1 MNVTARTS
9 WLAVTRPSEK
19 GQTWFRAS
27 WSYAAFPSERQRHL
41 GAGCPPY
48 SEIILQ
54 LGEAMKYAD
63 IVFQID
69 KGFFI
74 PVDDA
79 LRPLFYVDV
88 DADLV
93 DWFFNGANGYRAQ
106 YYKDPENGLQANA
119 YALAELQHLLLE
131 AAHRA
136 DFSYQHPDHGLLT
149 LTEANFLTSLRLRSA
164 KIWGDETTGEL
175 QKVVNLE
182 VEAWPD
188 IDAHRWLENAE
199 RGNAKAKKGVKAPR
213 FTTLKFHG
221 AFLKNG
227 REVIPPDKLT
237 RSADIYSFGFS

>member
-1 MNVTARTS
+1 MDVTARTS
-9 WLAVTRPSEK
+9 WLAVTPPSGR

-27 WSYAAFPSERQRHL
+27 WSYAAFPSVRQRHL
-41 GAGCPPY
+41 GADCPPY

-54 LGEAMKYAD
+54 LGEAMQHAD

-69 KGFFI
+69 KGFLI

-79 LRPLFYVDV
+79 LRPLLYVDV
-88 DADLV
+88 DMDLV
-93 DWFFNGANGYRAQ
+93 DWLFNGASGYRAQ
-106 YYKDPENGLQANA
+106 YYKSPENGLQANA
-119 YALAELQHLLLE
+119 YAFAKLEHLLLV

-149 LTEANFLTSLRLRSA
+149 LAEADFLTSLRLPSA

-175 QKVVNLE
+175 QNVINLN
-182 VEAWPD
+182 VESWPD
-188 IDAHRWLENAE
+188 IYAHRWLENAE
-199 RGNAKAKKGVKAPR
+199 RGNDKAKKGAKAPR

-227 REVIPPDKLT
+227 QEVILPDKLT